1 MKGTEME
8 DMFIDSDRMLEAM
21 RNPTISPEQESVEE
35 QSEVEDETPLLKEI
49 LFGIA
54 ELKSMI
60 RESTPIA
67 AETAETPTAQVPAY
81 TSPILEGF

>member
-1 MKGTEME
+1 MD
-8 DMFIDSDRMLEAM
+8 DMFVDSDRMLEAM

-35 QSEVEDETPLLKEI
+35 QSEVDDETPLLKEI
-49 LFGIA
+49 IFQLADI
-54 ELKSMI
+54 KSML

-67 AETAETPTAQVPAY
+67 AETPAAQVPAY

>member
-1 MKGTEME
+1 MD
-8 DMFIDSDRMLEAM
+8 DMFVDSDRMLEAM
-21 RNPTISPEQESVEE
+21 RNPTISPEPP
-35 QSEVEDETPLLKEI
+35 EVETDEETPLLKEI

-67 AETAETPTAQVPAY
+67 AETAETPAAQVPAY